1 MVSYLHTSSGPVAV
15 IEVRKPHLSEDYM
28 VKASL
33 ILHIAVILYRLYLVQ
48 LLFSPSYNHFLLSPH
63 PLTAMFRSG
72 HTHTDSSS
80 CLFSLPCYVSWV
92 AETGSADRCVAVVN
106 RQNTTVSCSHCTTY
120 CTLNKG
126 RLRCTKSVRESDGLV
141 ELHAL
146 IRIRTDVSCNLLYN
160 DLSEGALR
168 EVCLCWLTV

>member
-63 PLTAMFRSG
+63 PLTSMFRSG

-92 AETGSADRCVAVVN
+92 AETGSADRCGGE
-106 RQNTTVSCSHCTTY
+106 QTEHYSQLS
-120 CTLNKG
+120 TL
-126 RLRCTKSVRESDGLV
+126 
-141 ELHAL
+141 HY
-146 IRIRTDVSCNLLYN
+146 LLY
-160 DLSEGALR
+160 
-168 EVCLCWLTV
+168 T

>member
-1 MVSYLHTSSGPVAV
+1 MVRYLHTSSGPVALPV
-15 IEVRKPHLSEDYM
+15 VEVSKPHLSEDYM

-33 ILHIAVILYRLYLVQ
+33 ILHIAVIWYRIYLVQ

-63 PLTAMFRSG
+63 PLTAMLRSG
-72 HTHTDSSS
+72 HTHTAPAV
-80 CLFSLPCYVSWV
+80 CLAFLVMFPGLQKLGLQ
-92 AETGSADRCVAVVN
+92 TVAVVN
-106 RQNTTVSCSHCTTY
+106 RQNTTVSCPHCTTY
-120 CTLNKG
+120 CTPNKG

-146 IRIRTDVSCNLLYN
+146 IRTDVSCNLLYN